1 MGSAKM
7 RTNNRSWKNLPIR
20 KDILIPLITTNL
32 ILMAVIVIILLAGLL
47 SPLYYDMLRSEDLWV
62 QHVSGSLFLIL
73 LQRISL
79 AMFLIL
85 VAAAVHQLVLSN
97 RFCGPLVNFGY
108 TFERMA
114 RGDYSRKVH
123 LRKRDFLK
131 PEADQVNAIIERLQ
145 TDSEKL
151 GTYLDQLERALVR
164 LAPDARG
171 AETES
176 FRRTLSACR
185 AIIAEREFATLAN
198 PPAGK

>member
-1 MGSAKM
+1 MK
-7 RTNNRSWKNLPIR
+7 TDNRSWKNLPIR
-20 KDILIPLITTNL
+20 KDILSPLITTNL
-32 ILMAVIVIILLAGLL
+32 ILMAVIVIVLLAGLL

-97 RFCGPLVNFGY
+97 RFCGPLVNFSY

-114 RGDYSRKVH
+114 KGDYSRKVH

-145 TDSEKL
+145 ADSEKL
-151 GTYLDQLERALVR
+151 GIHLDQLEQALMR
-164 LAPDARG
+164 LAPDDRPT
-171 AETES
+171 ETES
-176 FRRTLSACR
+176 FRRTLAACR
-185 AIIAEREFATLAN
+185 AIIAEREFPTLSN
-198 PPAGK
+198 PAGK